1 MTIALQGSDTANST
15 TITMP
20 SHAAGDLLMV
30 FAYRD
35 NSATVPTIPSGWITR
50 VSLSQ
55 SLGSLAIAYKHAQS
69 NAETSGTWTNA
80 TQIFA
85 SVWRGDPNT
94 LIFPNYISTNNAN
107 NTTINYA
114 AQTAN
119 TFQTGASDQ
128 ALVGWVANRNSAN
141 TLSSPTGMTLAQSAT
156 DGSAWQTR
164 LDYQLSRTT
173 IWPSTNVTVT
183 NSAAWRTFVLSLVE
197 SPVYGVSGGSGGLML
212 PNAFSGGYDG

>member
-1 MTIALQGSDTANST
+1 MTISLQASST
-15 TITMP
+15 VNAATGTMLT
-20 SHAAGDLLMV
+20 HAAGDLLLW

-35 NSATVPTIPSGWITR
+35 NNATPPTIPAGWVTR
-50 VSLSQ
+50 VSLAVSN
-55 SLGSLAIAYKHAQS
+55 GSLVIAYKHAQNS
-69 NAETSGTWTNA
+69 SESYGTWTNA

-94 LIFPNYISTNNAN
+94 LIFPNYVSTNNATS
-107 NTTINYA
+107 TTINYLS
-114 AQTAN
+114 QTAN

-128 ALVGWVANRNSAN
+128 AIVGWVANRNAAN
-141 TLSSPTGMTLAQSAT
+141 TLSSPSGMTLAQSAT
-156 DGSAWQTR
+156 DGSVWQTR

-197 SPVYGVSGGSGGLML
+197 SPVYGISGGGGVFNPIEHPLI
-212 PNAFSGGYDG
+212 G

>member
-1 MTIALQGSDTANST
+1 MLT
-15 TITMP
+15 
-20 SHAAGDLLMV
+20 HAAGDLLLW

-35 NSATVPTIPSGWITR
+35 NSATVPTIPSGWVTR

-55 SLGSLAIAYKHAQS
+55 SAGSLVIAYKYAAS
-69 NAETSGTWTNA
+69 ASESYGTWTNA

-94 LIFPNYISTNNAN
+94 LIFPNYVSTSNAT

-119 TFQTGASDQ
+119 TFQTAASDQ
-128 ALVGWVANRNSAN
+128 ALVGWAANRNSAN

-156 DGSAWQTR
+156 DGSTWQTR

-173 IWPSTNVTVT
+173 IWASQNVTVAT
-183 NSAAWRTFVLSLVE
+183 SASWRTFVLSLVE

>member
-20 SHAAGDLLMV
+20 SHAAGDLLLF

-55 SLGSLAIAYKHAQS
+55 SVGSLAIAYKHAQS

-94 LIFPNYISTNNAN
+94 LIFPNYISSNNATS
-107 NTTINYA
+107 TTINYLS
-114 AQTAN
+114 QTAN
-119 TFQTGASDQ
+119 TFQTNASDQ

-141 TLSSPTGMTLAQSAT
+141 TLSSPSGMTLAQSAT

-164 LDYQLSRTT
+164 LDYQLNRTT
-173 IWPSTNVTVT
+173 IWPTTNVIVA
-183 NSAAWRTFVLSLVE
+183 NLALYRTLIFGLVE
-197 SPVYGVSGGSGGLML
+197 SPVYGVTSVSTKSPLVNQYIG
-212 PNAFSGGYDG
+212 

>member
-20 SHAAGDLLMV
+20 SHAAGDLLLF

-35 NSATVPTIPSGWITR
+35 NSATLPTIPSGWVTR
-50 VSLSQ
+50 VGLTQ
-55 SLGSLAIAYKHAQS
+55 STGSLAIAYKYAQTTS
-69 NAETSGTWTNA
+69 ETSGTWTNA

-94 LIFPNYISTNNAN
+94 LIFPNFISTASGIS
-107 NTTINYA
+107 TTINYP
-114 AQTAN
+114 AQTAA
-119 TFQTGASDQ
+119 TYQTGASDQ

-141 TLSSPTGMTLAQSAT
+141 TLASPGAMSLAQSAT
-156 DGSAWQTR
+156 DGSTWQTR

-173 IWPSTNVTVT
+173 IWASTNVSVV
-183 NSAAWRTFVLSLVE
+183 NSAAWRTYVLSLVE
-197 SPVYGVSGGSGGLML
+197 SPVYGASSGSVRQVNIRGG
-212 PNAFSGGYDG
+212 ADQ

>member
-20 SHAAGDLLMV
+20 SHAAGDLLLF

-35 NSATVPTIPSGWITR
+35 NSATVPTIPSGWVTR
-50 VSLSQ
+50 VSFSQ
-55 SLGSLAIAYKHAQS
+55 SAGSLAIAYKHAQS

-94 LIFPNYISTNNAN
+94 LIFPNYISTNNAT

-119 TFQTGASDQ
+119 TFQAAASDQ

-141 TLSSPTGMTLAQSAT
+141 TLSSPSGMTLAQSAT

-164 LDYQLSRTT
+164 LDYQLARTT
-173 IWPSTNVTVT
+173 IWPSTNVTVA

-197 SPVYGVSGGSGGLML
+197 SVVYGAGGSGAIFFRPGM
-212 PNAFSGGYDG
+212 SGGLD

>member
-1 MTIALQGSDTANST
+1 MLT
-15 TITMP
+15 
-20 SHAAGDLLMV
+20 HAAGDLLLW

-35 NSATVPTIPSGWITR
+35 NSATVPTIPSGWVTR

-55 SLGSLAIAYKHAQS
+55 SLGSLAIAYKYAANNS
-69 NAETSGTWTNA
+69 ESFGTWTNA

-94 LIFPNYISTNNAN
+94 LIFPNYLSTNNAN
-107 NTTINYA
+107 STTINYLS
-114 AQTAN
+114 QTAN
-119 TFQTGASDQ
+119 TFQTNASDQ

-141 TLSSPTGMTLAQSAT
+141 TLSSPSGMTLAQSAT

-173 IWPSTNVTVT
+173 IWPSTNVMVT
-183 NSAAWRTFVLSLVE
+183 NSAPWRTFVLSLVE
-197 SPVYGVSGGSGGLML
+197 SPVYGISGGGGVFNPIEHPLI
-212 PNAFSGGYDG
+212 G

>member
-1 MTIALQGSDTANST
+1 MTIALQASSTVNAATGSMLT
-15 TITMP
+15 
-20 SHAAGDLLMV
+20 HAAGDLLLW

-35 NSATVPTIPSGWITR
+35 NSATVPTIPSGWVTR

-55 SLGSLAIAYKHAQS
+55 SLGSLAIAYKYAQS
-69 NAETSGTWTNA
+69 NSESYGTWTNA

-94 LIFPNYISTNNAN
+94 LIFPNYLSTNNATS
-107 NTTINYA
+107 TTISYLS
-114 AQTAN
+114 QTAN
-119 TFQTGASDQ
+119 TFQTNASDQ

-141 TLSSPTGMTLAQSAT
+141 TLSSPSGMTLAQSAT

-173 IWPSTNVTVT
+173 IWPSTNVAVT

-197 SPVYGVSGGSGGLML
+197 SPVYGISGGGGSVRQV
-212 PNAFSGGYDG
+212 NIRGGADQ